1 MGKKN
6 RQLERGWRICIIK
19 CVCVGAELLWNEAMH
34 GSGRRTRT
42 STFSLIPKGRK
53 GHTMPHHDEE
63 PHGSMFQCIAA
74 ASSVALASHINPTL
88 AWVTYVGVL
97 IYAAIAD
104 SRRNRR

>member
-1 MGKKN
+1 
-6 RQLERGWRICIIK
+6 
-19 CVCVGAELLWNEAMH
+19 MH